1 MLNLVIFFMII
12 IIQVKTF
19 TIFYCLNKTTRQR
32 MFLKNFLIKIV
43 LRHISALFCRAFLS
57 TTKKSLIFLPL
68 KIQNIGNPRYKLLHT
83 RKMLDTVGLKKI
95 EEKNKQF
102 LLEKIILGIEFENL
116 YVTDSE
122 KKKQKLCIQLRK
134 TIELREEFTN
144 SST

>member
-1 MLNLVIFFMII
+1 
-12 IIQVKTF
+12 
-19 TIFYCLNKTTRQR
+19 
-32 MFLKNFLIKIV
+32 
-43 LRHISALFCRAFLS
+43 
-57 TTKKSLIFLPL
+57 
-68 KIQNIGNPRYKLLHT
+68 
-83 RKMLDTVGLKKI
+83 MLDTVGLKKI